1 MLAVPISLA
10 FAAMLALSLAT
21 AGTVAARDYRLGPGD
36 VVRVKVYEWPDLT
49 GEFRVGPSGNVFLTL
64 IGQVPAEGFTPA
76 ELSNQIG
83 NRLQAAANLQLIPS
97 TTVEIIQFRPFF
109 VTGHVQTPGE
119 YAYRP
124 GLTALR
130 AVSIAGGFYRRA
142 EDAFQ
147 RLERDSVLARGR
159 LRVLA
164 AKLYRL
170 QARKARLDAE
180 LKDHDKIDFP
190 PSLLSH
196 ADDAAAQALLKEERL
211 MLTAFRRSFRDKG
224 ETLDRA
230 RAFLEEEIKAR
241 RSEIALT
248 TELRQSADKELA
260 DVRSLVQRGLAPTP
274 RQLALER
281 VVAGLA
287 VQIMALE
294 TAILRARHG
303 ISQHEQSKLDLLSQ
317 RDERILKDSQATHA
331 EIEETLEE
339 METAKALVHE
349 AEVSAP
355 VLLKHRLAE
364 DKVETTYV
372 LTTEAGDE
380 VVDESVPIP
389 PGAVL
394 RVERSL
400 RQPAARAEIAK

>member
-1 MLAVPISLA
+1 MLRVPMSLALAV
-10 FAAMLALSLAT
+10 MLALSLAT
-21 AGTVAARDYRLGPGD
+21 ASAVKAAEYKLGAGD
-36 VVRVKVYEWPDLT
+36 VVRIKVYEWPDLT
-49 GEFRVGPSGNVFLTL
+49 GEFRVGASGNVFLTL
-64 IGQVPAEGFTPA
+64 IGQVQAEGLTPA
-76 ELSNQIG
+76 ELSDQIG
-83 NRLQAAANLQLIPS
+83 RRLQEAANLQMIPS
-97 TTVEIIQFRPFF
+97 TTVEIMQFRPFF
-109 VTGHVQTPGE
+109 VTGHVQSPGE

-124 GLTALR
+124 GLTVLR
-130 AVSIAGGFYRRA
+130 ALSIAGGFYRRN
-142 EDAFQ
+142 EDAYQ
-147 RLERDSVLARGR
+147 RFERDSVLARGR

-170 QARKARLDAE
+170 QARRARLDAE
-180 LKDHDKIDFP
+180 LSDKDEINVP
-190 PSLLSH
+190 PSLSFG
-196 ADDAAAQALLKEERL
+196 ADDSTVRALLKEERL
-211 MLTAFRRSFRDKG
+211 LLTAFRKSFRDKE
-224 ETLDRA
+224 ETLNRA
-230 RAFLEEEIKAR
+230 RAFLEEEIKSR
-241 RSEIALT
+241 KSEIKLT

-260 DVRSLVQRGLAPTP
+260 DVRALVQRGLAPTP

-303 ISQHEQSKLDLLSQ
+303 ISQHEQSTLDLHSQ
-317 RDERILKDSQATHA
+317 RDQRILRDSQATDL

-355 VLLKHRLAE
+355 MLLRHRLAE

-372 LTTEAGDE
+372 LTTEDGDQ
-380 VVDESVPIP
+380 VVDESAPIP

-400 RQPAARAEIAK
+400 RQPAARVGIVK